1 MATSTTQ
8 LFSSIASSSNLG
20 QQLEACRWYE
30 FAHTECAKLKLL
42 DNSLSYEQAASIIS
56 AFSPRVTWSRNV
68 QLARQFVSG
77 ESVKCLRT
85 SIRNAEAAR
94 TRGFSALRGLKTN
107 NFARAISGDG
117 EAVVIDTWMLK
128 AAQHPSKSVNKTEYL
143 QLAESVREVARMH
156 GWEPAAMQA
165 LIWIVVR
172 GRAQ

>member
-30 FAHTECAKLKLL
+30 FAHTEAAKLKLL

-68 QLARQFVSG
+68 QLARSFVAG
-77 ESVKCLRT
+77 ESVKCLGT

-107 NFARAISGDG
+107 NFARAIAGDG

-128 AAQHPSKSVNKTEYL
+128 AAQHSSDRVNNTEYR
-143 QLAESVREVARMH
+143 QLAESVREVARLH

>member
-1 MATSTTQ
+1 MATSTQ

-30 FAHTECAKLKLL
+30 LAHTECAKLKLM
-42 DNSLSYEQAASIIS
+42 DNSLSYEQAASVIS

-68 QLARQFVSG
+68 QLARQFVAG

-107 NFARAISGDG
+107 NFARAIAGDG

-128 AAQHPSKSVNKTEYL
+128 AAQHSKSVNKTQYL
-143 QLAESVREVARMH
+143 QLAESVREVARLH

>member
-1 MATSTTQ
+1 V
-8 LFSSIASSSNLG
+8 
-20 QQLEACRWYE
+20 E
-30 FAHTECAKLKLL
+30 
-42 DNSLSYEQAASIIS
+42 
-56 AFSPRVTWSRNV
+56 
-68 QLARQFVSG
+68 LARQFVNG

-128 AAQHPSKSVNKTEYL
+128 AAQHPSDSVNKTEYR
-143 QLAESVREVARMH
+143 QLAESVREVARLH

-172 GRAQ
+172 GRSQ

>member
-1 MATSTTQ
+1 MATPTQ
-8 LFSSIASSSNLG
+8 LFSAIASSSNIG
-20 QQLEACRWYE
+20 QQMEACRWYE

-42 DNSLSYEQAASIIS
+42 DNSLSYEQAASVIS

-68 QLARQFVSG
+68 QLARSFVAG

-94 TRGFSALRGLKTN
+94 TRGFMALRGLKTN
-107 NFARAISGDG
+107 AFARAIAGDG

-128 AAQHPSKSVNKTEYL
+128 AAHHPSDRVNNTEYR
-143 QLAESVREVARMH
+143 QLAESVREVARLH

-172 GRAQ
+172 GRSQ

>member
-1 MATSTTQ
+1 MATSTQ

-30 FAHTECAKLKLL
+30 LAHTEAAKLKLL
-42 DNSLSYEQAASIIS
+42 DNSLSYEQAASVIS

-77 ESVKCLRT
+77 ESVKCLGT

-107 NFARAISGDG
+107 NFARAIAGDG

-128 AAQHPSKSVNKTEYL
+128 AAHHPSDRVNNTQYR
-143 QLAESVREVARMH
+143 QLAESVREVARLH

>member
-1 MATSTTQ
+1 M
-8 LFSSIASSSNLG
+8 
-20 QQLEACRWYE
+20 
-30 FAHTECAKLKLL
+30 
-42 DNSLSYEQAASIIS
+42 DNSLSYEQAASVIS
-56 AFSPRVTWSRNV
+56 AFSPRVTWKRNV
-68 QLARQFVSG
+68 ELARQFVNG

-94 TRGFSALRGLKTN
+94 SEGFRALRGLKTN
-107 NFARAISGDG
+107 NFARAIAGDG

-128 AAQHPSKSVNKTEYL
+128 AAQHSKSVNKTQYL
-143 QLAESVREVARMH
+143 QLAESVREVARVH